1 MSSLSVSDLQTSGNA
16 VTSFSEIES
25 SGNGLG
31 FLYYLNSASDGSGFI
46 FELTDLDVSGAINV
60 DPSFALALDTLAG
73 LPDCDATLEF
83 DASLSAFQGL
93 FSIQIDSSDV
103 SNGVSDDVLYR
114 VNKPGDNTYNDLS
127 NGDGSFNVVTFF
139 NSLTF
144 SDAVV
149 KSGNVNA
156 GYSNQEVKFD
166 FVRHLAKEIT
176 GGYSSSDIFTNE
188 AELVNSVVALD
199 STLGN
204 SFNSDIST
212 AAAAQTGAS
221 EFLPS
226 NNSSTYVRAAHG
238 LFNVN
243 LQTTDGSGGDGNMS
257 RSDQL
262 LTDISNASANRATTN
277 AAGERVVPPL
287 NIPLRFAAGDR
298 LAVRVVYHPKG
309 SFAGNG
315 VTPSAR
321 SYKVL
326 FKLS

>member
-1 MSSLSVSDLQTSGNA
+1 MSLSVSDLQTGGNA
-16 VTSFSEIES
+16 VTSFSAIET

-31 FLYYLNSASDGSGFI
+31 YLYYLNSASDGSGFI

-103 SNGVSDDVLYR
+103 SNGVADDVLYR
-114 VNKPGDNTYNDLS
+114 VNRPGDDTYNDLS
-127 NGDGSFNVVTFF
+127 NGDGSLNVGTFF
-139 NSLTF
+139 NALTF

-212 AAAAQTGAS
+212 AATAQSPA
-221 EFLPS
+221 FLPS
-226 NNSSTYVRAAHG
+226 NDTSTFVRAAHG

-243 LQTTDGSGGDGNMS
+243 LQTTDGSGGDGNVS
-257 RSDQL
+257 RSDRL
-262 LTDISNASANRATTN
+262 LADIAQASTNRATTN
-277 AAGERVVPPL
+277 AAGERVVPVL

-309 SFAGNG
+309 TFSGNG
-315 VTPSAR
+315 VSPSTR